1 MRGLNLPTRG
11 SPLNLNTFSI
21 AAHDPASGMFGI
33 CVSTR
38 VPAVGAICPYA
49 RAGVGAVVTQARAN
63 PLFGIDGL
71 DLLEKSYGAEVTL
84 EMLLH
89 LDQEPE
95 RRQLIV
101 SDSQGHPAAYT
112 GAGTDPWRGDL
123 TGENYAVAGNLL
135 VGEETITSMAEAFE
149 TSEGEWFTER
159 LVRALEAGQAAGGD
173 RRGKQSAA
181 IYVVH
186 TEPYPYLDLR
196 VDEHPDPVAELRR
209 IYEIVKVDLMPL
221 VERLPTRANPEGDLG
236 GEILGTA
243 LREE

>member
-1 MRGLNLPTRG
+1 MRRLNPQTRG

-71 DLLEKSYGAEVTL
+71 DLLEKSYGAEETL
-84 EMLLH
+84 DMLLH

-95 RRQLIV
+95 RRQLIAI
-101 SDSQGHPAAYT
+101 DSQGHPAAYT
-112 GAGTDPWRGDL
+112 GAGTDPWRGHH
-123 TGENYAVAGNLL
+123 TGDGYAVAGNLL
-135 VGEETITSMAEAFE
+135 VGEETLTAMARAFE
-149 TSEGEWFTER
+149 ASEGKWFTER
-159 LVRALEAGQAAGGD
+159 LMRALEAGQTAGGD

-209 IYEIVKVDLMPL
+209 IYEIVKTDLMPF

-236 GEILGTA
+236 EEILNNA
-243 LREE
+243 REE